1 MTFMEFNL
9 AIMRD
14 PVLGKSLPMQ
24 LRRTYPRLSLE
35 GTTLCTSFVGFRIA
49 PRGDGIFAF
58 PPVYYLKITYPDCR
72 LLSYEKIPA
81 TSDVD
86 GHTMMP
92 RTQKEIRRLAE
103 LCDEVLKLYDEKADN
118 LETALAQ
125 YNTLLNTVL
134 EPDQLIILDQFG
146 G

>member
-9 AIMRD
+9 AVMRD

-35 GTTLCTSFVGFRIA
+35 GTMLCASFVGFRITS
-49 PRGDGIFAF
+49 GKDGIFAF
-58 PPVYYLKITYPDCR
+58 PPAYYLKITYPDCR

-81 TSDVD
+81 SSDAA
-86 GHTMMP
+86 GHTMML
-92 RTQKEIRRLAE
+92 RTQQEIKRLAE

-134 EPDQLIILDQFG
+134 EPDQLMILDQFG

>member
-14 PVLGKSLPMQ
+14 PVLGQLLPMQ
-24 LRRTYPRLSLE
+24 FRRTYPRLSLE
-35 GTTLCTSFVGFRIA
+35 GTTLCASFIGFRIA
-49 PRGDGIFAF
+49 PRGNGIFAF
-58 PPVYYLKITYPDCR
+58 PPAYYLKITYPDCR

-81 TSDVD
+81 SSDAA

-92 RTQKEIRRLAE
+92 RTQQEIKRLAE
-103 LCDEVLKLYDEKADN
+103 LCDVVLKLYDEKVDN

-125 YNTLLNTVL
+125 YSTLLNTVL
-134 EPDQLIILDQFG
+134 EPDQLMILDQFG